1 MLKFEVRAAQEKPH
15 DPQNT
20 KVCVKIAFCFFR
32 GQIYEAQN
40 SEVIQKHIRELWGEK
55 STSKYDKNV
64 PDGTLNFYAIRPKFP
79 GA

>member
-20 KVCVKIAFCFFR
+20 EVFLKIAFCFFR

-40 SEVIQKHIRELWGEK
+40 SDVIQKHIRVQRVDNLPRA
-55 STSKYDKNV
+55 TPKN
-64 PDGTLNFYAIRPKFP
+64 DRK
-79 GA
+79 

>member
-20 KVCVKIAFCFFR
+20 EVFLKIAFWSFR

-55 STSKYDKNV
+55 KYLK
-64 PDGTLNFYAIRPKFP
+64 IR
-79 GA
+79 